1 MDKKIK
7 KKGNETVAEMV
18 TGMEKK
24 VRKMNKKIPEKGN
37 EALAETVTDIMD
49 SSRSLMKERIRRI
62 MGEIKAALKKSL
74 NGLSPKAS
82 AKVRG
87 SFREKEK
94 DLKKAIKKWILK
106 QP

>member
-24 VRKMNKKIPEKGN
+24 VRKMKKIPEKRN

-49 SSRSLMKERIRRI
+49 SSKSLMKERTRRI
-62 MGEIKAALKKSL
+62 MGEVKAALKKSL

-87 SFREKEK
+87 SFRENEK